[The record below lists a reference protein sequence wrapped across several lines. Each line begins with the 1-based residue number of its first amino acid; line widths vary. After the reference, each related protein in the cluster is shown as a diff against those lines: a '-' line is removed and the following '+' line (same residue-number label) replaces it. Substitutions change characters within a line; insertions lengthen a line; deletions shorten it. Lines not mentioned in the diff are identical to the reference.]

1 MKRNLLL
8 CMLAFLVSCKAG
20 DGQFSDPPPS
30 RGLSVVEARSL
41 SKERSRQERE
51 HERGG
56 LTAEEEENLPQ
67 SGPRAMADDGLV
79 RTSTRPLTA
88 EEQKLVHDALATCS
102 ETVVTVHVLVEPGG
116 VVFMAPGQRFPEADL
131 ACYSRQLGTVRLDAD
146 GARKGT
152 IPLP

>member
-20 DGQFSDPPPS
+20 DGQLSDPPPS
-30 RGLSVVEARSL
+30 RGLSIDEARSL
-41 SKERSRQERE
+41 SKERSRQERQ

-56 LTAEEEENLPQ
+56 LTAEEEDNLPQ
-67 SGPRAMADDGLV
+67 SGPRPMADDGLV

-102 ETVVTVHVLVEPGG
+102 KTVVSVHVLVEPGG
-116 VVFMAPGQRFPEADL
+116 VVFLAPGQRFLEADL
-131 ACYSRQLGTVRLDAD
+131 ACYSNRLGTVRLDAD
-146 GARKGT
+146 VPRKGT